1 MQRIPVAPRADL
13 EDRAK
18 RAGFD
23 FATIDGEIYWDE
35 RAYYAFTL
43 REIEDDIEDPSQEL
57 HALCLEL
64 VDKAVRDERILQR
77 LAIPEHAWG
86 IIRDSWTR
94 RDASLYGRFDLA
106 YDGTGP
112 AKLLEYNA
120 DTPTAL
126 FEASVFQ
133 WEWLEDAGA
142 RNIVPPDT
150 DQFNALH
157 EALISAL
164 SVHRKQSEALMP
176 AMHFACMKGSDEDL
190 GLVTYLAECA
200 KEAGFSPKFLAIED
214 IGSRDEGPFL
224 DLDDAPIRLLFKLYA
239 WEWMFE
245 DAFIRAPGMAL
256 TRFLEPPWKAILSNK
271 GILPLLWAM
280 APRHPN
286 LLPAFFEDDPAR
298 ATLGHRHA
306 RKPLHS
312 REGSNVTL
320 TRDGETLDAADGPYD
335 KGPAVLQALAP
346 LPSFDGNIPVLG
358 SWIIAGK
365 ACGLGLRE
373 DTTLIT
379 RNTSRFVPH
388 AIVG

>member
-1 MQRIPVAPRADL
+1 MQRIAITPRHDL
-13 EDRAK
+13 AARAE

-23 FATIDGEIYWDE
+23 FATIDGEPYWDE

-43 REIEDDIEDPSQEL
+43 RQIEDDIEDPSGEL

-64 VDKAVRDERILQR
+64 VGKAVRDERILQR
-77 LAIPEHAWG
+77 LAIPEHAWDL
-86 IIRDSWTR
+86 IRESWTR
-94 RDASLYGRFDLA
+94 GDASLYGRFDLA
-106 YDGTGP
+106 YDGSGP

-133 WEWLEDAGA
+133 WEWLEDGIARNLLPAGA
-142 RNIVPPDT
+142 

-157 EALISAL
+157 EALIAAL
-164 SVHRKQSEALMP
+164 RTRKAGFPALTP
-176 AMHFACMKGSDEDL
+176 PMHFACMRGSTEDL
-190 GLVTYLAECA
+190 GLVSYLATCA
-200 KEAGFSPKFLAIED
+200 GEAGFSPKILAIED
-214 IGSRDEGPFL
+214 IGVRGDGPFL
-224 DLDDAPIRLLFKLYA
+224 DLENAPIALLFKLYA

-245 DAFIRAPGMAL
+245 DDFISAPGMQV
-256 TRFLEPPWKAILSNK
+256 TRFMEPPWKAILSNK

-286 LLPAFFEDDPAR
+286 LLPAYFEDDPAR
-298 ATLGHRHA
+298 STLGDSYA

-312 REGSNVTL
+312 REGSNVALVHEGDVIDTA
-320 TRDGETLDAADGPYD
+320 EGPYGQ
-335 KGPAVLQALAP
+335 GPAVVQALAP
-346 LPSFDGNIPVLG
+346 LPSFDGNVPVLG

-365 ACGLGLRE
+365 PRGLGVRE

-379 RNTSRFVPH
+379 RNTSRFIPH